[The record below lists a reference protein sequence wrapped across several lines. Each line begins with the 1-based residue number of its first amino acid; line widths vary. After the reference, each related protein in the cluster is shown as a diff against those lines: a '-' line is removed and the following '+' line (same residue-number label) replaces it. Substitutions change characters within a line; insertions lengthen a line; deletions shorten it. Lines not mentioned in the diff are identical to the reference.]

1 MKNIENINILFLVQ
15 VQQYQLFGE
24 RNEFQGNEFIPYIPL
39 CRESEPEQE
48 NGYQDQER
56 ENQKD

>member
-1 MKNIENINILFLVQ
+1 M
-15 VQQYQLFGE
+15 QQYQLFGE
-24 RNEFQGNEFIPYIPL
+24 KNEFQGNEFIPYIPL